1 MISVD
6 SYEFVSIS
14 SSFSFDLAGATLS
27 SHAFFLNILTPFMR
41 TSSYYIF
48 QGFQRQFST
57 RKKMKTEFIIYIL
70 IIPSFYKFVIVI
82 NSWFFLFFFKKK
94 KFSFVL
100 FILIRT
106 PSLYASM
113 LTSGNWSSLSSTR
126 SGRMSCCACSGKRAI
141 CGISS
146 SSSCSHSIFAFFTF
160 VAEVVVSLFHFFS
173 SSYCFPPFLYSALPL
188 MAH

>member
-14 SSFSFDLAGATLS
+14 SSFSFDLAGATL
-27 SHAFFLNILTPFMR
+27 FLTPFMR

-48 QGFQRQFST
+48 QGFQRQFLT
-57 RKKMKTEFIIYIL
+57 RKKTKTEFIIYIL

-82 NSWFFLFFFKKK
+82 NSFFFYFLFKKK
-94 KFSFVL
+94 KFTFVL
-100 FILIRT
+100 FILICT

-126 SGRMSCCACSGKRAI
+126 SGRI
-141 CGISS
+141 
-146 SSSCSHSIFAFFTF
+146 SCSLDCWKHAG
-160 VAEVVVSLFHFFS
+160 AG
-173 SSYCFPPFLYSALPL
+173 
-188 MAH
+188 

>member
-14 SSFSFDLAGATLS
+14 SSFSFDLAGATLFLVIL
-27 SHAFFLNILTPFMR
+27 FFFYILTPFMR

-48 QGFQRQFST
+48 QGFQRRFST

-82 NSWFFLFFFKKK
+82 NSFFFFYFFIFFFL

-146 SSSCSHSIFAFFTF
+146 SSSCSRSIFAFFTF
-160 VAEVVVSLFHFFS
+160 VALDVPSETLRFRS
-173 SSYCFPPFLYSALPL
+173 SGIACPLSYGRLY
-188 MAH
+188 H

>member
-1 MISVD
+1 
-6 SYEFVSIS
+6 
-14 SSFSFDLAGATLS
+14 
-27 SHAFFLNILTPFMR
+27 MR

-48 QGFQRQFST
+48 QGFQRRFST

-70 IIPSFYKFVIVI
+70 IIPFFFYKFVIVI
-82 NSWFFLFFFKKK
+82 NSFFFFYIFFL

-146 SSSCSHSIFAFFTF
+146 SSSCSRSIFAFFTF

-173 SSYCFPPFLYSALPL
+173 SSYCFPPFLCSALPL
-188 MAH
+188 MAR

>member
-14 SSFSFDLAGATLS
+14 SSFSFDLAGATL
-27 SHAFFLNILTPFMR
+27 FLTPFMR

-57 RKKMKTEFIIYIL
+57 QKKTKTEFIIYIL

-82 NSWFFLFFFKKK
+82 NSFFLNFFFLKK
-94 KFSFVL
+94 KFTFVL
-100 FILIRT
+100 FILICT

-126 SGRMSCCACSGKRAI
+126 SRRI
-141 CGISS
+141 
-146 SSSCSHSIFAFFTF
+146 SCSLDCWKHAG
-160 VAEVVVSLFHFFS
+160 AG
-173 SSYCFPPFLYSALPL
+173 
-188 MAH
+188 